1 MQQTAP
7 TSFWQRLQQI
17 PRYYIY
23 LLLAGVVVW
32 QLIFPIQLP
41 IVPSAATQGV
51 HEAIRAVPDDKIIII
66 TTDWDAS
73 TQAETGPQ
81 TQSVIH
87 ACFQERKRFA
97 IMNLQPPMGVKLA
110 QDLAEEAARDYD
122 VSYGVDW
129 CNWGYKYGYENVLM
143 ALAKDIPATIGD
155 DFYGNPVTDL
165 PMMQGLEDIE
175 DVGLVVEVTGLSGV
189 TEMWIGLIQ
198 GPYQTPLA
206 SAYTAVMAPLYYPYL
221 DSGQMQGM
229 LVGAKGAAE
238 MEVLTDKPGRATRIM
253 NVQSWAH
260 VLIILLIID
269 GKLGYLLTRG
279 RAGER
284 AP

>member
-32 QLIFPIQLP
+32 QLIFPIALP
-41 IVPSAATQGV
+41 IVPSDATQGV

-81 TQSVIH
+81 TQAVIH
-87 ACFQERKRFA
+87 ACFQEGKRFA

-110 QDLAEEAARDYD
+110 HDLAQEAAGDYD

-143 ALAKDIPATIGD
+143 ALGKDIPTTIGD

-165 PMMQGLEDIE
+165 PMMQGVEDIE
-175 DVGLVVEVTGLSGV
+175 DVGLVVEVTGLSGL

-238 MEVLTDKPGRATRIM
+238 MEVLTEKPGRATRIM

-260 VLIILLIID
+260 VLIILLIIV
-269 GKLGYLLTRG
+269 GNLGYLLTRG

-284 AP
+284 AT

>member
-32 QLIFPIQLP
+32 QLMFPIPLP
-41 IVPSAATQGV
+41 ILPSDATQGV

-81 TQSVIH
+81 TQAVIH
-87 ACFQERKRFA
+87 ACFQEGKRFA

-110 QDLAEEAARDYD
+110 NDIAERVAAEYGA
-122 VSYGVDW
+122 VYGVDW
-129 CNWGYKYGYENVLM
+129 CNWGYKYGFDNVLIAM
-143 ALAKDIPATIGD
+143 AKNLPKTIGD
-155 DFYGNPVTDL
+155 DFHGTAVGDL
-165 PMMQGLEDIE
+165 PMMEGVEDISSI
-175 DVGLVVEVTGLSGV
+175 GLVIEITGLAAI
-189 TEMWIGLIQ
+189 TEAWIGLIQ
-198 GPYQTPLA
+198 GVYGTPFA
-206 SAYTAVMAPLYYPYL
+206 TAYTAVMAPGYYPFL
-221 DSGQMQGM
+221 DSGQMEGM

-238 MEVLTDKPGRATRIM
+238 MEVLVRRPGLGNAIM
-253 NVQSWAH
+253 SAQSWAH
-260 VLIILLIID
+260 VLIIALIVL
-269 GKLGYLLTRG
+269 GNLGYVLG
-279 RAGER
+279 RRREGER
-284 AP
+284 